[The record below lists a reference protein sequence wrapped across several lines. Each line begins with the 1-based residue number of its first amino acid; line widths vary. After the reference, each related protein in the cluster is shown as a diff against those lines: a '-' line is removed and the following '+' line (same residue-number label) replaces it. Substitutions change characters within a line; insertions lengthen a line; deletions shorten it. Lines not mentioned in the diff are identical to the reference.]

1 MVVSAFSQQVRARL
15 GQPTL
20 VEEDARGR
28 YQGWIFSEEGVVVQQ
43 VNGHISTAL
52 VEVSITLCE
61 RILSASKRRL
71 LLMDDLAGV
80 TSYDSAARMKSVDWG
95 IVNQDRIEG
104 VHLLLKSKLIAMAV
118 SVANIA
124 LRDPMKPY
132 SEREPFELR
141 LLEALRRPQR
151 TPHHIS

>member
-20 VEEDARGR
+20 VEEDARAW

-43 VNGHISTAL
+43 VSGHISTGL

-61 RILSASKRRL
+61 RALGATKRRL
-71 LLMDDLAGV
+71 LLMDDLAEV
-80 TSYDSAARMKSVDWG
+80 TSYDSAARVKSVDWG
-95 IVNQDRIEG
+95 RVNQDKLEG
-104 VHLLLKSKLIAMAV
+104 VHVLLKSKLIAMAV

-124 LRDPMKPY
+124 LRDPMTPY

-141 LLEALRRPQR
+141 LLEALRHPRR
-151 TPHHIS
+151 S